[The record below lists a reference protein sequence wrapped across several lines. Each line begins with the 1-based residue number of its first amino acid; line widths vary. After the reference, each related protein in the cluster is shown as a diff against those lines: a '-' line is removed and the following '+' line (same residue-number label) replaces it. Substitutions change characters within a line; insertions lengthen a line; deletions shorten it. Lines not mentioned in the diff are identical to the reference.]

1 MTYPPEDR
9 FPSLINN
16 NNRGRVKQNH
26 SPSARAMV
34 CPVQRRQLGRAAG
47 WGSPGLWP
55 TLWPGSELCV
65 GEEAAVARLSEASR
79 SSPPGLCG
87 AFAQRLPPPRLLGKF
102 STRAAGGGDA
112 PQRAGGVVGK
122 GRGRGTAAPSKL
134 GRQGPGA
141 VCAHTDTHAHAHT
154 RMHTYARPAQL
165 QCRGPRGPAGSCARA
180 RRDCGTAPRGAGA
193 RLPQHRGQA
202 GMSGSA
208 SHPRSLRSQCQGR
221 SWPPTPSP
229 HLRHPRGGE
238 IFREENF
245 CLHLILE
252 MALFARRQA
261 GWEAQSA
268 ERPCARAAS
277 VAQPLSP
284 SAAFEQLAG
293 GGRSVPGHHIP
304 TVSAG

>member
-16 NNRGRVKQNH
+16 NNPGRAKQNH

-47 WGSPGLWP
+47 RGSPGLWP

-65 GEEAAVARLSEASR
+65 REEAAVARLSEASR

-154 RMHTYARPAQL
+154 RMHTYARPPGRRSCNAEGL
-165 QCRGPRGPAGSCARA
+165 ADRLAAAPAPAGTAARPRAVQGPAFPNTGDR
-180 RRDCGTAPRGAGA
+180 
-193 RLPQHRGQA
+193 
-202 GMSGSA
+202 
-208 SHPRSLRSQCQGR
+208 QGR
-221 SWPPTPSP
+221 AVLFLARGRSALNPRVALGLLPPPPTCAIPEVEKYFGK
-229 HLRHPRGGE
+229 R
-238 IFREENF
+238 I
-245 CLHLILE
+245 
-252 MALFARRQA
+252 
-261 GWEAQSA
+261 SA
-268 ERPCARAAS
+268 
-277 VAQPLSP
+277 
-284 SAAFEQLAG
+284 F
-293 GGRSVPGHHIP
+293 I
-304 TVSAG
+304 

>member
-1 MTYPPEDR
+1 
-9 FPSLINN
+9 
-16 NNRGRVKQNH
+16 
-26 SPSARAMV
+26 MV

-47 WGSPGLWP
+47 RGSPGLWP

-180 RRDCGTAPRGAGA
+180 RRDCGTARAVQGPAFPSTGDR
-193 RLPQHRGQA
+193 
-202 GMSGSA
+202 
-208 SHPRSLRSQCQGR
+208 QGR
-221 SWPPTPSP
+221 AVLLLARGRSALNPRVALGLLPPPPTCAIPEVEKYFGK
-229 HLRHPRGGE
+229 R
-238 IFREENF
+238 I
-245 CLHLILE
+245 
-252 MALFARRQA
+252 
-261 GWEAQSA
+261 SA
-268 ERPCARAAS
+268 
-277 VAQPLSP
+277 
-284 SAAFEQLAG
+284 F
-293 GGRSVPGHHIP
+293 I
-304 TVSAG
+304 